1 MMCSLGLFLWALSIC
16 FKIPRNVLELF
27 HWWLFASL
35 LSCWTSWPGALTFLS
50 ALQLWLAVL
59 LPESFS
65 QLYVPVYLS
74 RFSIS
79 WLYLWCLRALFY
91 VLWTFLFH
99 SLLFLFYRW
108 GVFFFFLKIGWYI
121 LKFFSSPGLL
131 FLLSAYFGFILC
143 GRCFLYWAFNPFCV
157 SANSAFIRSLFP
169 WTIWNKLFPI
179 ETLSDKSPRLC
190 VDTDGL
196 QRGLRGS
203 ELCFRKLIVAQ
214 CAEDTEGAQGG
225 GRIWPLRR
233 LCE

>member
-1 MMCSLGLFLWALSIC
+1 MFLNC
-16 FKIPRNVLELF
+16 FTDDF
-27 HWWLFASL
+27 FASL

-74 RFSIS
+74 RLSIS

-91 VLWTFLFH
+91 VLWMFLFH

-121 LKFFSSPGLL
+121 LKFFSSPRLL

-143 GRCFLYWAFNPFCV
+143 GRCFLYWAFNPWL
-157 SANSAFIRSLFP
+157 SAHELKSESHTEPVGRTFQLWAS
-169 WTIWNKLFPI
+169 WDWNL
-179 ETLSDKSPRLC
+179 
-190 VDTDGL
+190 
-196 QRGLRGS
+196 
-203 ELCFRKLIVAQ
+203 
-214 CAEDTEGAQGG
+214 GG
-225 GRIWPLRR
+225 GYHFWGTSKVSVFR
-233 LCE
+233 CCF